1 MFGYGYRPWSNEST
15 LRVRILSPLAQ
26 ALRPYRRTQ
35 RVDMQSM
42 WRQNLCIFF
51 PIRKFLADLTCNQVY
66 VDMYFVTVTCT
77 MLHVNNKNS
86 NRGRFVM
93 RIKTFSHVNPICY
106 MSTCNHEYIVYVM
119 YMLHVSYIYM
129 LVVMHVDFIEA
140 CRQ

>member
-1 MFGYGYRPWSNEST
+1 MAALWTAGLDVHG
-15 LRVRILSPLAQ
+15 RVGGLELDDCQGRHA
-26 ALRPYRRTQ
+26 
-35 RVDMQSM
+35 RVH
-42 WRQNLCIFF
+42 
-51 PIRKFLADLTCNQVY
+51 IRKFLADLTCNQVY

-106 MSTCNHEYIVYVM
+106 MSTCNHESIVYVM